1 MRLYHARY
9 TRIVNGQRK
18 TRLSSKWYC
27 RIKIGGRWRAVPLS
41 RDKRASEIMAADLLR
56 KHELDR
62 VGGTDLHGPAAN
74 VPLAQHAAD
83 YAAHLRQK
91 GSGERHV
98 GQVERYLLRT
108 FADLGAV
115 MARDVRPTDLAR
127 HLTGRRKARTTA
139 NGETQPGISPRRHN
153 WECGSIRGFFAWMVR
168 EGRLDRSPA
177 SGLGRVNEQAGRR
190 LIRRP
195 LTDDEFVRLVATA
208 RESDRV
214 YRGLT
219 GRHRAALYQL
229 ALGTGFRVSEL
240 ASLTAAAF
248 DLAGKYPAVTL
259 AAKDAKNGR
268 RAVQP
273 MPDFAVTAMREHLS
287 GCGVRDL
294 AFPGTWHEKAARMM
308 RIDLAAAGIPHRID
322 SPDGILTLDFHALRH
337 TFVHALKRAGVR
349 VDDAARLARHSDV
362 KLTLAIYGQ
371 SSYGDLA
378 EAVNRLTPAR
388 HEPRMEKTET
398 ARNYSPTGAEPDGGS
413 SREGPDL

>member
-1 MRLYHARY
+1 MRLYRPTY
-9 TRIVNGQRK
+9 TRFVNGKRK

-27 RIKIGGRWRAVPLS
+27 RIKVNGRWRAVPLS
-41 RDKRASEIMAADLLR
+41 PDKRASEIMAADLLR
-56 KHELDR
+56 KHELER
-62 VGGTDLHGPAAN
+62 AGGTDPHGPAAN
-74 VPLAQHAAD
+74 VPLAGHVAD
-83 YAAHLRQK
+83 FAAHLRQK

-108 FADLGAV
+108 FDAAGAV
-115 MARDVRPTDLAR
+115 MPRDVRPTDLAR
-127 HLTGRRKARTTA
+127 YLTQRRTGA
-139 NGETQPGISPRRHN
+139 GISPRRHN
-153 WECGSIRGFFAWMVR
+153 WECGTIRGFFAWMVR

-190 LIRRP
+190 LVRRP
-195 LTDDEFVRLVATA
+195 LTDDEFARLVATA
-208 RESDRV
+208 RSSPRV

-240 ASLTAAAF
+240 ASLTAGAF
-248 DLAGKYPAVTL
+248 DLTGRYPAVTL

-294 AFPGTWHEKAARMM
+294 AFPGSWSEKAARML

-322 SPDGILTLDFHALRH
+322 SPDGILTVDFHAIRH

-388 HEPRMEKTET
+388 HEPRTELDET
-398 ARNYSPTGAEPDGGS
+398 ARNYSPTGAEPDGGP